1 MATLIQSYE
10 QQYSVLTA
18 DITAKIGRLKS
29 GNEDNRDQ
37 LTREIQANFEEAND
51 LLEQLELESRGAGA
65 GSRVAAYRA
74 ELQRVRDEYRSVVNS
89 GGQQYNADNDEV
101 YDDWSGA
108 QEQHRKLLD
117 NTERLERTGRA
128 LTDGYRVVLETEQIG
143 AAVLQDLNLQRE
155 TIQRSRGRVKR
166 LERTGR
172 ALTDGYRVVLETEQ
186 IGAAVLQDL
195 NLQRET
201 IQRSR
206 GRLRETDEQLNR
218 STRLMNTMI
227 MRALQDRFILIMVFL
242 VLGILLCVGV
252 YFYVT

>member
-89 GGQQYNADNDEV
+89 GGQQYNADNEEV

-117 NTERLERTGRA
+117 NTERLERAGRA

-143 AAVLQDLNLQRE
+143 AAVLQDL
-155 TIQRSRGRVKR
+155 S
-166 LERTGR
+166 
-172 ALTDGYRVVLETEQ
+172 
-186 IGAAVLQDL
+186 
-195 NLQRET
+195 LQRET

>member
-74 ELQRVRDEYRSVVNS
+74 ELQRVRDEYRSVVN
-89 GGQQYNADNDEV
+89 NAGSFNYENEEV
-101 YDDWSGA
+101 FDDWGGMG
-108 QEQHRKLLD
+108 EQHRKLLD
-117 NTERLERTGRA
+117 NTERLERTGKS
-128 LTDGYRVVLETEQIG
+128 LTEGYRVLLETEQVG
-143 AAVLQDLNLQRE
+143 AAVLQDL
-155 TIQRSRGRVKR
+155 SV
-166 LERTGR
+166 
-172 ALTDGYRVVLETEQ
+172 
-186 IGAAVLQDL
+186 
-195 NLQRET
+195 QRET

-218 STRLMNTMI
+218 SSRLMNTMV

-242 VLGILLCVGV
+242 VLGVLLCVGV

>member
-1 MATLIQSYE
+1 M
-10 QQYSVLTA
+10 
-18 DITAKIGRLKS
+18 
-29 GNEDNRDQ
+29 
-37 LTREIQANFEEAND
+37 
-51 LLEQLELESRGAGA
+51 LEQLELESRGAGA

-155 TIQRSRGRVKR
+155 TIQRSRGR
-166 LERTGR
+166 
-172 ALTDGYRVVLETEQ
+172 
-186 IGAAVLQDL
+186 
-195 NLQRET
+195 
-201 IQRSR
+201 
-206 GRLRETDEQLNR
+206 LRETDEQLNR

>member
-29 GNEDNRDQ
+29 GTEDNRDQ

-155 TIQRSRGRVKR
+155 TIQRSRGR
-166 LERTGR
+166 
-172 ALTDGYRVVLETEQ
+172 
-186 IGAAVLQDL
+186 
-195 NLQRET
+195 
-201 IQRSR
+201 
-206 GRLRETDEQLNR
+206 LRETDEQLNR

>member
-29 GNEDNRDQ
+29 GSDDNRDQ

-74 ELQRVRDEYRSVVNS
+74 ELQRVRDEYRSVVNNA
-89 GGQQYNADNDEV
+89 GTYNFDNDEV
-101 YDDWSGA
+101 YDDWSGS

-117 NTERLERTGRA
+117 NTERLERAGKT
-128 LTDGYRVVLETEQIG
+128 LTEGYRVVLETEQIG
-143 AAVLQDLNLQRE
+143 AAVLQDL
-155 TIQRSRGRVKR
+155 S
-166 LERTGR
+166 
-172 ALTDGYRVVLETEQ
+172 
-186 IGAAVLQDL
+186 
-195 NLQRET
+195 LQRET

-218 STRLMNTMI
+218 SSRLMNTMV
-227 MRALQDRFILIMVFL
+227 MRALQDRFVLVLVFL
-242 VLGILLCVGV
+242 SLGALLCVAV
-252 YFYVT
+252 YLYVT

>member
-10 QQYSVLTA
+10 QQYSILTA

-29 GNEDNRDQ
+29 GSEDNRDQ

-51 LLEQLELESRGAGA
+51 LLEQLELESRGIGA

-74 ELQRVRDEYRSVVNS
+74 ELQRVRDEYRSVLNTGS
-89 GGQQYNADNDEV
+89 YNYENDEV
-101 YDDWSGA
+101 FDDWSGA
-108 QEQHRKLLD
+108 NEQHRKLLD
-117 NTERLERTGRA
+117 NTERLERTGKT
-128 LTDGYRVVLETEQIG
+128 LTEGYRVVLETEQIG
-143 AAVLQDLNLQRE
+143 AAVLQDL
-155 TIQRSRGRVKR
+155 SV
-166 LERTGR
+166 
-172 ALTDGYRVVLETEQ
+172 
-186 IGAAVLQDL
+186 
-195 NLQRET
+195 QRET

-218 STRLMNTMI
+218 SSRLMNTMV

-242 VLGILLCVGV
+242 VLGVLLCVGV